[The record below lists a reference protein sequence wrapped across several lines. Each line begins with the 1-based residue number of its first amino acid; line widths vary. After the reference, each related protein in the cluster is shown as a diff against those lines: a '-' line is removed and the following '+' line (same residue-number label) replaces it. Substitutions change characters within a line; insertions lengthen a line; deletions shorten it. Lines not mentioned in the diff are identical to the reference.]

1 MPRGVYERKKTTITP
16 PPRDTN
22 AAPAEASK
30 LKIGMLAL
38 RGYLVAI
45 MLSGG
50 VPHGPNN
57 RRGVGGRIAQRRKGW
72 QNR

>member
-1 MPRGVYERKKTTITP
+1 MPRGVYERKKTAINT

-30 LKIGMLAL
+30 LEIGMLAL
-38 RGYLVAI
+38 RGYLAAI

-50 VPHGPNN
+50 VPDA
-57 RRGVGGRIAQRRKGW
+57 RDIERMGRIIDEALGDG
-72 QNR
+72 

>member
-1 MPRGVYERKKTTITP
+1 MPRGVYERKKATIT
-16 PPRDTN
+16 PRDTN

-38 RGYLVAI
+38 RGYLMAI

-50 VPHGPNN
+50 AVDG
-57 RRGVGGRIAQRRKGW
+57 RDIERMGRIIDEALGDE
-72 QNR
+72 

>member
-1 MPRGVYERKKTTITP
+1 MPRGVYERKKTTIT

-38 RGYLVAI
+38 RGYLMAI

-50 VPHGPNN
+50 AVDG
-57 RRGVGGRIAQRRKGW
+57 RDIERMGRIIDEALGDE
-72 QNR
+72 

>member
-16 PPRDTN
+16 PRDTN
-22 AAPAEASK
+22 AAPDEASK

-38 RGYLVAI
+38 RGYLMAI

-50 VPHGPNN
+50 AVDG
-57 RRGVGGRIAQRRKGW
+57 RDIERMGRIIDEALGDE
-72 QNR
+72 

>member
-16 PPRDTN
+16 SRDTN

-50 VPHGPNN
+50 VPDA
-57 RRGVGGRIAQRRKGW
+57 RDIERMGRIIDEALGDE
-72 QNR
+72 